1 MPPTPFRSTQEQVVA
16 SLRAAGITNQY
27 AINAIVANIRKEQG
41 GFEAKREN
49 TNYSNTPNDREQPP
63 GIRQVFTFLTP
74 ANGFSDEVLNTLK
87 KDVVAFTDTVYGG
100 RPGGTNNP
108 QFRRRDRSGGPFLG
122 NSQVDDGYKY
132 RGRGFIQ
139 ITGKSNYQSTGNGIG
154 KDLVNNPDLLVTDYP
169 TSIAAAIYYLKT
181 HPILQ
186 GRDQNGEYDTP
197 KNFKV
202 RGQSFQTFPD
212 GIAGMNAFDSQLKA
226 NRAVTA
232 AIAGGV
238 ELLQKKFFRDLLAK
252 VNNFTGISGAPTGI
266 PTVAAS
272 TEYFD
277 RTYVQPLR
285 PVSNNNQNVKAYLDA
300 LLQKKI
306 LVSSAQNKPLQDTV
320 TSIDISGEI
329 ALLGSTSAIN
339 VEFQEQQKSVLSRID
354 GLLPAEAA
362 FAVQYDL
369 FELYP
374 DKMREAMAIN
384 AGSSPNPL
392 YSHAWRSPGKLAITV
407 NLTIPG
413 ASGFSIGQIFRVGRT
428 YDYRT
433 KGAFQLFGLTETI
446 DTSRGWT
453 TELYARFNAMPLDK
467 IEILESE

>member
-1 MPPTPFRSTQEQVVA
+1 MPTPFRSTQEQVIA
-16 SLRAAGITNQY
+16 ALRQKGIQNDF
-27 AINAIVANIRKEQG
+27 AIKAIIANILKESG
-41 GFEAKREN
+41 GFNGVAEN
-49 TNYSNTPNDREQPP
+49 IESYANTSNER
-63 GIRQVFTFLTP
+63 IRQKFSFLTP
-74 ANGFSDEVLNTLK
+74 ANGWTDDTLTRLK
-87 KDVVAFTDTVYGG
+87 KQPVAFADTIYG
-100 RPGGTNNP
+100 PVDPDKT
-108 QFRRRDRSGGPFLG
+108 GPRGSSFFG
-122 NSQVDDGYKY
+122 NTQAGDGYKY
-132 RGRGFIQ
+132 RGRGLIQ
-139 ITGKSNYQSTGNGIG
+139 ITGKNQYQSIGRGIG
-154 KDLVNNPDLLVTDYP
+154 KDLVNNPDLLVTDFQ
-169 TSIAAAIYYLKT
+169 TSIDAAVQFLKVSS
-181 HPILQ
+181 ILKA
-186 GRDQNGEYDTP
+186 RNQNGDYDTP
-197 KNFKV
+197 KNFSA

-212 GIAGMNAFDSQLKA
+212 GIAGMNEFPTQNQA

-232 AIAGGV
+232 AIGGSV
-238 ELLQKKFFRDLLAK
+238 NFLQNGYGAELLAK
-252 VNNFTGISGAPTGI
+252 VNDFTGVSGAPTGI
-266 PTVAAS
+266 ATVAS
-272 TEYFD
+272 NTEYFD
-277 RTYVQPLR
+277 RTYVQPIR

-329 ALLGSTSAIN
+329 ELLGSTSAIN
-339 VEFQEQQKSVLSRID
+339 VEYQQQQASIISRID
-354 GLLPAEAA
+354 GLLPVEAA

-369 FELYP
+369 FEFYP